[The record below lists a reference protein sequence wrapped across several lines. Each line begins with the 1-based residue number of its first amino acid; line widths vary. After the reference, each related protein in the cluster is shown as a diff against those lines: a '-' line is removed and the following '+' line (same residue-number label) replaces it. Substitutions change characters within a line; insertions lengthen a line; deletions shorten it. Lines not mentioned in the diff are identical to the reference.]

1 MAFARYRR
9 ALSVLSLSALLSV
22 CLTGFGL
29 PARAAAEPLKL
40 DATQTRVLQLVRD
53 DQVDEARALVKKSLE
68 GKSDPELNYLLSVLD
83 WKSQDYKEAAANLE
97 VALAGRD
104 ASDIRGR
111 ALILNRIGDCYY
123 ETRTLKK
130 ALEYYQ
136 KAIAEAGKLP
146 ESDNLSVAFY
156 EDAVGTLM
164 LLKDIEQAETC
175 ARKMVEIASRGKSN
189 RVADEGARLWAN
201 LQLGTIY
208 RRQGKE
214 KELKEHRK
222 SNMALLD
229 SLLTLRS
236 ELEEAGQLPDE
247 KTFERYFFDQYLA
260 RNNPCTVAEYLWLAA
275 EFRPLSLPLIEWR
288 SQLGAPKAVLLCIH
302 GLGLDNNAFS
312 SFGKALAKRQFSVY
326 ALDVRGF
333 GSWLSIPGQED
344 VGFKTALADIV
355 SVTSMMQ
362 ERHPGVPIFLL
373 GESMGGGIALR
384 ACARSPEGISGVIAS
399 VPSAERF
406 QGRRMG
412 LSVAVHF
419 LNGPSKPFNIGET
432 VAEKATVSEDYRKD
446 WAASFKSKMKMSP
459 KELIKFAVFMR
470 TTERQCSKIDK
481 MPALIVQGLKDRLVK
496 PEGTYKMFDAISS
509 EDKTMLIDGTS
520 EHLIFESDQ
529 QSQILLDTLTSWL
542 DNHIAK

>member
-1 MAFARYRR
+1 MAFVRFRR
-9 ALSVLSLSALLSV
+9 AFSVLSLIALLSV
-22 CLTGFGL
+22 SLTGFGL

-53 DQVDEARALVKKSLE
+53 DRVDEARALVRKSLE

-83 WKSQDYKEAAANLE
+83 WKSQDYKAAAANLG

-104 ASDIRGR
+104 ASDVRGR

-146 ESDNLSVAFY
+146 ESDYLASAFY
-156 EDAVGTLM
+156 QDAVGTLM
-164 LLKDIEQAETC
+164 LLKDIEQAEAFAC
-175 ARKMVEIASRGKSN
+175 RMVEIASRRESN
-189 RVADEGARLWAN
+189 EVADDGARLWAN

-222 SNMALLD
+222 NNLAVLD
-229 SLLTLRS
+229 RLLTLRS
-236 ELEEAGQLPDE
+236 RLEETGQLPDE
-247 KTFERYFFDQYLA
+247 KTLWRYFFDQYLA
-260 RNNPCTVAEYLWLAA
+260 QNNPRTVAEYLWLAA
-275 EFRPLSLPLIEWR
+275 EFRPQSLPLIEWR
-288 SQLGAPKAVLLCIH
+288 SQSGAPKAILLCIH

-333 GSWLSIPGQED
+333 GSWLSIAGQED
-344 VGFKTALADIV
+344 VGFETALADIV
-355 SVTSMMQ
+355 SVIGILR

-384 ACARSPEGISGVIAS
+384 ACSRSPEGISGVIAS

-432 VAEKATVSEDYRKD
+432 VAEKATLSENYRKD